1 MRKTTYELLS
11 EKIENLHNEL
21 IRIGKENNLY
31 CLSLKAEQLNTI
43 KEDIA
48 RLLWVEYPE
57 LNESGKI
64 EAVNKMTHG
73 MVFHAGIFEIDGMR
87 LAFLKRL
94 ASNFFHTEKEKNSFV
109 SYAEDLYSENTQTH
123 KDFLREK
130 MALAN
135 RK

>member
-73 MVFHAGIFEIDGMR
+73 MVFHAGIFET
-87 LAFLKRL
+87 FSK
-94 ASNFFHTEKEKNSFV
+94 
-109 SYAEDLYSENTQTH
+109 
-123 KDFLREK
+123 
-130 MALAN
+130 
-135 RK
+135 

>member
-48 RLLWVEYPE
+48 RLLWVEW
-57 LNESGKI
+57 
-64 EAVNKMTHG
+64 
-73 MVFHAGIFEIDGMR
+73 
-87 LAFLKRL
+87 
-94 ASNFFHTEKEKNSFV
+94 
-109 SYAEDLYSENTQTH
+109 
-123 KDFLREK
+123 
-130 MALAN
+130 
-135 RK
+135 

>member
-64 EAVNKMTHG
+64 EAVNKMTYG

-87 LAFLKRL
+87 LAFLERL
-94 ASNFFHTEKEKNSFV
+94 ANNFF
-109 SYAEDLYSENTQTH
+109 SY
-123 KDFLREK
+123 
-130 MALAN
+130 
-135 RK
+135 

>member
-43 KEDIA
+43 KEDIN

-57 LNESGKI
+57 LNDSSKI
-64 EAVNKMTHG
+64 EAVKKMTHG
-73 MVFHAGIFEIDGMR
+73 MVFHAGIFEIDEMR

-94 ASNFFHTEKEKNSFV
+94 ANNFFHTEKEKNSFV
-109 SYAEDLYSENTQTH
+109 SYAEGLYSENTKTQ

>member
-21 IRIGKENNLY
+21 IRISEEYNLY
-31 CLSLKAEQLNTI
+31 FLSLKAGQLDTI

-57 LNESGKI
+57 LNDSRKI
-64 EAVNKMTHG
+64 EAVNKMTYG
-73 MVFHAGIFEIDGMR
+73 MVFHAGIFEIEGMR
-87 LAFLKRL
+87 LAFFKRL
-94 ASNFFHTEKEKNSFV
+94 ANIFFHTEKEKNSFV
-109 SYAEDLYSENTQTH
+109 SYAEDLYSENTKTH
-123 KDFLREK
+123 KDFLRK
-130 MALAN
+130 KKALAN